1 MSAAERGA
9 EARPG
14 HFEAVPSTAEPAPQ
28 AAVTA
33 TESVAEGGDRPIAER
48 VFAARVE
55 LLYRQLNLALI
66 ANALIPLLM
75 AFGLW
80 QSADRLMLALWAG
93 GMMALQ
99 LARLALGRAFERAQP
114 QASEIRRWARW
125 AIIGAALSGCGWGLS
140 NLLFFDPASFGTM
153 LILTMVTAGMAA
165 ASSVSTV
172 AVPTVFYAYF
182 IPHTAPLAALLLASG
197 DRVQT
202 SIGIMVIAYLALLAI
217 VARNTGRTLEESLTL
232 RFERMGMIERLEAA
246 RRLAEAANRAKS
258 EFLTMMSHELRTPL
272 NSIIGF
278 AELLE
283 QLPQA
288 ELKGGEYRDYAGDIR
303 TSGVHLLGLINDIL
317 EMSRA
322 EAGDIEP
329 IPGLVAVASV
339 VERCA
344 RLLAQRCMD
353 GEVELTTSLEDPLL
367 MLHADERMMRRILL
381 NLMSNA
387 VKFTRPGGRVSVGAR
402 RRATGELAIDIIDTG
417 IGMAEDDIPRALVPF
432 GQIDTSLRRKHTGSG
447 LGLPLAKRL
456 VELHDGRL
464 EIESHLGQGTRMTV
478 LFPKERVAN

>member
-288 ELKGGEYRDYAGDIR
+288 ELKGGEYRDYAGDI
-303 TSGVHLLGLINDIL
+303 
-317 EMSRA
+317 
-322 EAGDIEP
+322 EP